1 MFYLYKITNL
11 INNKIYIGQTES
23 PDTRWKNHLRY
34 AENPDKT
41 KQYIHYTIKK
51 YGAQNFTFE
60 VIAMSKNRE
69 DTNHAESILIIQ
81 YKSLDKNFGYNL
93 TVGGDYGGH
102 SERTKEKL
110 RQATINQ
117 ISEKGHPALGIKH
130 SEESIEKQK
139 ATRKLNP
146 KPYCTDDAKIKIS
159 NTLKGRK
166 QSAEIVE
173 KRKKSLRITNDAKIE
188 EKIKSGELKCHAPDC
203 KVFGQGFYTIFE
215 NVRYCSLHGKR
226 MKRNGHLNKMPNL
239 GMTGKKSP
247 RRINFTE
254 EQINLIVN
262 DSRSTYR
269 LAKEFK
275 VTEKVIAR
283 VRRENRKV

>member
-41 KQYIHYTIKK
+41 KQYIHYAMKK

-110 RQATINQ
+110 RQATLNQ
-117 ISEKGHPALGIKH
+117 INEKGHPALGIKH

-166 QSAEIVE
+166 QSAEIIE
-173 KRKKSLRITNDAKIE
+173 KRKIGIQKTLDAKINKQIE
-188 EKIKSGELKCHAPDC
+188 NGELKCHAPGCEVTGRNDYTTYESKKYC
-203 KVFGQGFYTIFE
+203 K
-215 NVRYCSLHGKR
+215 LHGRR
-226 MKRNGHLNKMPNL
+226 MKRNGHINKMPNV
-239 GMTGKKSP
+239 GMTGKAPPNKK
-247 RRINFTE
+247 IFTE

-262 DSRSTYR
+262 DPRSTYR
-269 LAKEFK
+269 LAKDFK
-275 VTEKVIAR
+275 ITEKVIAR
-283 VRRENRKV
+283 VRRENSKV